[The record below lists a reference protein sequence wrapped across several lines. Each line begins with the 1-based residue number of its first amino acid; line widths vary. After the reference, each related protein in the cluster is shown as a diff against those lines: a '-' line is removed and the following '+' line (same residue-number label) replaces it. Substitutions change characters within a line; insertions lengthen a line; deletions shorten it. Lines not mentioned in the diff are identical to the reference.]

1 MGTRLDRVSA
11 RLDTVSARLDS
22 IQRNVGSV
30 GRGVS
35 QLRMA
40 AEGDGGFGLGLLLFL
55 SGAAAGGLALRLV
68 TVWRSLR
75 HTPPPATPPN
85 QRTPVNLDAPERTSH
100 GAAGREPR
108 RTDME
113 WGRQTGS
120 GLAVPTAR
128 MEALLRDGLRPLED
142 QIGAL
147 RRELYQAVLRE
158 QRWET
163 RPPHAGA
170 ATVAAQP
177 QREGDFVTRESEL
190 RDLSGSESRGG
201 QEERLQVVLNEEG
214 IFVPYPEKVS
224 TPMAEIRWR
233 RGEDE
238 AEGIIL
244 TGFLFG
250 LDSRRLQIAFDV
262 DVIDDGR
269 YETVRPARVDWSEG
283 RGRGRVLGRG
293 QLRYVGT

>member
-1 MGTRLDRVSA
+1 
-11 RLDTVSARLDS
+11 
-22 IQRNVGSV
+22 
-30 GRGVS
+30 
-35 QLRMA
+35 MA
-40 AEGDGGFGLGLLLFL
+40 VEGDGGFGLGLLLFL
-55 SGAAAGGLALRLV
+55 SGAAAGGLALHLV
-68 TVWRSLR
+68 TGWRSRR
-75 HTPPPATPPN
+75 HAPPPPPPPH

-100 GAAGREPR
+100 NAAWREPR

-113 WGRQTGS
+113 WGRQAG
-120 GLAVPTAR
+120 GDLAVPTAR

-147 RRELYQAVLRE
+147 RREFYEALLRE
-158 QRWET
+158 QRRET

-177 QREGDFVTRESEL
+177 GREGEFVTRESEL

-233 RGEDE
+233 RGESE